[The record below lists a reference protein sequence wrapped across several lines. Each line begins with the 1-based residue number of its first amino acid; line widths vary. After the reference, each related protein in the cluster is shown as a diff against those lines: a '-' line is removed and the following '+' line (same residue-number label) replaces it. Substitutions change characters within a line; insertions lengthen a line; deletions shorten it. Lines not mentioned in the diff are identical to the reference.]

1 MTRSQSFTTWL
12 KRHAKDDNAI
22 GDLARDVA
30 ADRDWPSRM
39 RLKGQR
45 EYLENRGA
53 SRAAVATL
61 ERAWSLYQER
71 PAD

>member
-12 KRHAKDDNAI
+12 KRHVKDDNAI

-30 ADRDWPSRM
+30 ADPNWPSRM
-39 RLKGQR
+39 QLKGQR
-45 EYLENRGA
+45 EYLESLGA
-53 SRAAVATL
+53 IPAAVATL

-71 PAD
+71 PTD